1 MSRRPSRIG
10 RHQVSGHF
18 PPDVLDAISRLAKER
33 NVTHQVILAE
43 ALNDLFE
50 KNGLQRLAR
59 QTALPRGRATVRRHA
74 TGPDAAD

>member
-10 RHQVSGHF
+10 HRQVSGHF
-18 PPDVLDAISRLAKER
+18 PADVLDAISRLAKER

-50 KNGLQRLAR
+50 KNGLQRLAC
-59 QTALPRGRATVRRHA
+59 QTALPRGRTVLRPRA
-74 TGPDAAD
+74 TGQDKTD